1 MTKITAMVKAMT
13 KRTIAFA
20 TTMVKNKNKKCNNN
34 GQNNCNNK
42 KKMYLMFR
50 I

>member
-20 TTMVKNKNKKCNNN
+20 TTMGKTRIKNATTMAKTIATTRRRCT
-34 GQNNCNNK
+34 
-42 KKMYLMFR
+42 
-50 I
+50 